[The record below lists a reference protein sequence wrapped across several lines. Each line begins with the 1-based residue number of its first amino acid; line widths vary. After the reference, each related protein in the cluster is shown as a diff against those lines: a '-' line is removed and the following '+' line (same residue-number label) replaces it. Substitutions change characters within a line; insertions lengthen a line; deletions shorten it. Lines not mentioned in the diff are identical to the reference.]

1 LPVKALVRAMNEIFV
16 AFITTLGFVLVGF
29 MEHGRRSSKN
39 RWEENKQ
46 DHNFVVDKIENL
58 GKTLGI
64 SIDRVEKGVERTE
77 AKVDEH
83 IADHARGEFTKRV

>member
-1 LPVKALVRAMNEIFV
+1 MEAIIVALIGIFGGISI
-16 AFITTLGFVLVGF
+16 ALI
-29 MEHGRRSSKN
+29 ERDRRSSQG
-39 RWEENKQ
+39 RWEENKA

-83 IADHARGEFTKRV
+83 IRDHAKGDV

>member
-1 LPVKALVRAMNEIFV
+1 MPDIWVALIGAISVIAV
-16 AFITTLGFVLVGF
+16 ALI
-29 MEHGRRSSKN
+29 ESGRRAN
-39 RWEENKQ
+39 NARWEENKA

-58 GKTLGI
+58 GKSLGI

-83 IADHARGEFTKRV
+83 IRDHAKGHV